1 MIDKNYLK
9 KHLRKREELE
19 TTIIRYRALLDK
31 DNVLSPAG
39 KAGIAAG
46 VMPVSSPVE
55 NTVCKKIFIEEK
67 IKRLENELIEQ
78 SREINSIFEKLENP
92 FEKLVMQMRYEDN
105 LEWEEIRGKIFGDRR
120 DYSENVEKY
129 NDKIF
134 RIHGLALKHMKE
146 LQEEEN

>member
-19 TTIIRYRALLDK
+19 TTIIRYSALLDK
-31 DNVLSPAG
+31 DNVSSPAG

-46 VMPVSSPVE
+46 VMSVSSAVE
-55 NTVCKKIFIEEK
+55 NTVCNKIFIEEK

-92 FEKLVMQMRYEDN
+92 FEKLVMQMRYEDR
-105 LEWEEIRGKIFGDRR
+105 LEWDEIRGEIFGNRR
-120 DYSENVEKY
+120 DYSENIEKY
-129 NDKIF
+129 NDKVF
-134 RIHGLALKHMKE
+134 RIHGSALKHMKE
-146 LQEEEN
+146 LQKENP